1 MILPVRHMSVHPG
14 IRAGEIAD
22 GHATASVCSSRQR
35 LYLIVAPQAAATGR
49 SDIPSGN
56 VGRAMTHL
64 LLPSNPEP
72 VSRVT
77 RALYQADR
85 NLTSG

>member
-1 MILPVRHMSVHPG
+1 
-14 IRAGEIAD
+14 
-22 GHATASVCSSRQR
+22 
-35 LYLIVAPQAAATGR
+35 
-49 SDIPSGN
+49 
-56 VGRAMTHL
+56 MTHF